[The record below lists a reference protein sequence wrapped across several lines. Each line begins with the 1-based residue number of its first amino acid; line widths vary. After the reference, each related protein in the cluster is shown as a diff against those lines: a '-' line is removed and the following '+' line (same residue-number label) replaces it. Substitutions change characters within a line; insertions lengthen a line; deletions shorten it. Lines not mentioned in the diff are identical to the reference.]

1 MNILQFFSFKNILSH
16 QTDQYLISY
25 LFTGKVSKPVESV
38 SVPGATTES
47 VKEPVSVPG
56 ATTESV
62 KEPVSVPG
70 ATTESA
76 LAGKHGNSVT
86 GMYQSITC
94 ILVCM

>member
-56 ATTESV
+56 ATTES
-62 KEPVSVPG
+62 
-70 ATTESA
+70 A